1 MSMHRHFA
9 QQFPTI
15 YALSAI
21 KNGIIMWN
29 YDIFLCKS
37 LEMLIYTTVIKN
49 DIVEQLEKQPLNFFT
64 VYTLIRKIHSPT
76 PLKNCESMV

>member
-29 YDIFLCKS
+29 YGIFLCKS
-37 LEMLIYTTVIKN
+37 LEMLIYTKVKYEMLYSWS
-49 DIVEQLEKQPLNFFT
+49 DG
-64 VYTLIRKIHSPT
+64 H
-76 PLKNCESMV
+76 

>member
-1 MSMHRHFA
+1 MSIHRHFA

-37 LEMLIYTTVIKN
+37 LEMLIYTKVKYEMLYSWC
-49 DIVEQLEKQPLNFFT
+49 DG
-64 VYTLIRKIHSPT
+64 H
-76 PLKNCESMV
+76 

>member
-37 LEMLIYTTVIKN
+37 LEMLIYTH
-49 DIVEQLEKQPLNFFT
+49 L
-64 VYTLIRKIHSPT
+64 Y
-76 PLKNCESMV
+76 

>member
-1 MSMHRHFA
+1 MSIHRHFA

-37 LEMLIYTTVIKN
+37 LEMLIYTKK
-49 DIVEQLEKQPLNFFT
+49 VELF
-64 VYTLIRKIHSPT
+64 IRLYHIA
-76 PLKNCESMV
+76 EI